1 MNLLK
6 KTRTLLGLILII
18 SSSITAQT
26 DDFDKDIL
34 IFFKV
39 SGVETTYKSAISS
52 MMDMMSKNMNITDNE
67 MIKELKD
74 EMSTDENIAEILNE
88 MRIIYKKHFSQADI
102 KGLIKFYESP
112 IGKKLV
118 KEQPSL
124 MSESMEVGQNWG
136 RSLGEKV
143 YKRIQEKKK

>member
-52 MMDMMSKNMNITDNE
+52 MMDMMAKNMNITDIE

-102 KGLIKFYESP
+102 KALIKFYESP

>member
-52 MMDMMSKNMNITDNE
+52 MMDMMAKNMNITDIE

>member
-52 MMDMMSKNMNITDNE
+52 MMDMMAKNMNITDIE

-102 KGLIKFYESP
+102 KALIKFYESP

-124 MSESMEVGQNWG
+124 MTESMEVGQNWG

>member
-6 KTRTLLGLILII
+6 KTRMLLGLILII

-124 MSESMEVGQNWG
+124 MTESMEVGQNWG

>member
-52 MMDMMSKNMNITDNE
+52 MMDMMAKNMNITDIE

-102 KGLIKFYESP
+102 KALIKFYESP

-118 KEQPSL
+118 KEQPNV
-124 MSESMEVGQNWG
+124 MTESMEVGQNWG
-136 RSLGEKV
+136 AV
-143 YKRIQEKKK
+143 

>member
-1 MNLLK
+1 MDLLK
-6 KTRTLLGLILII
+6 KTRMLLGLILIV
-18 SSSITAQT
+18 SSSLTAQT

-39 SGVETTYKSAISS
+39 SGVETTYKSAIVN
-52 MMDMMSKNMNITDNE
+52 MMDMMAKNMNITDNE
-67 MIKELKD
+67 LIKELKD

-102 KGLIKFYESP
+102 KALIKFYESP

-118 KEQPSL
+118 KEQPNV
-124 MSESMEVGQNWG
+124 MTESMEVGQNWG

>member
-1 MNLLK
+1 M
-6 KTRTLLGLILII
+6 LLGLILII
-18 SSSITAQT
+18 SSSLTAQT

-39 SGVETTYKSAISS
+39 SGVETTYKSAIGN
-52 MMDMMSKNMNITDNE
+52 MMDMMAKNFNITDNE
-67 MIKELKD
+67 LIKELKD

-88 MRIIYKKHFSQADI
+88 MKIIYKKHFSQADI
-102 KGLIKFYESP
+102 KALIKFYESP

-118 KEQPSL
+118 QEQPTV
-124 MSESMEVGQNWG
+124 MAESMEAGQNWG